1 MMQAKNEMEAIKAL
15 SEKVAKIEESGS
27 NANGS
32 WVKYSNGILLQYGVY
47 DTGSTELN
55 KEYGSVFYDNKPH
68 TFNFPLSFIN
78 KNISITSILQL
89 KGGIGGVSLSDF
101 NINSMSYYIFSTL
114 SRNFTETAKI
124 HWQAKGKWK

>member
-1 MMQAKNEMEAIKAL
+1 MQVKNEMEAIKSL
-15 SEKVAKIEESGS
+15 NKKIVGIIESGS

-32 WVKYSNGILLQYGVY
+32 YIKFVDGTLLQYGVY

-55 KEYGSVFYDNKPH
+55 KEYGSVFYDNKVH
-68 TFNFPLSFIN
+68 TFNFPLSFIDN
-78 KNISITSILQL
+78 NVSVTSTLEL

-114 SRNFTETAKI
+114 SRNFRETAKI
-124 HWQAKGKWK
+124 HWQAIGRWK

>member
-1 MMQAKNEMEAIKAL
+1 MQVKNEMEAIKSL
-15 SEKVAKIEESGS
+15 NKKIAGIIESGS

-32 WVKYSNGILLQYGVY
+32 YIKFVDGTLLQYGVY

-124 HWQAKGKWK
+124 HWQAKGRWKE